1 MYSRARLC
9 QALSFKIIK
18 KIYSFQQKEEESKLS
33 ILQKCNI
40 KLYFNNTITVL
51 EITSPRDIT
60 IDFQIIFFF
69 IFAFI

>member
-51 EITSPRDIT
+51 EITSP
-60 IDFQIIFFF
+60 
-69 IFAFI
+69 